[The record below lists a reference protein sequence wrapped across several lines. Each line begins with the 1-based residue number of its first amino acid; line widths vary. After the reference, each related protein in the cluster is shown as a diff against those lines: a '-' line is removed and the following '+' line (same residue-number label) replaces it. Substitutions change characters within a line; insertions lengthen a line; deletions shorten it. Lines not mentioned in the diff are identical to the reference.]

1 MKTYLVTLSLGPVQS
16 LIEAAR
22 RTRDLWCGS
31 WLLAEAAK
39 AAALALHKNQPGCL
53 IFPCPVNPEEEL
65 APSKKPKD
73 TDANIANILRAQ
85 IELPDEAAVRE
96 LLECAKQ
103 AAALRLAD
111 LCDQARAGLKALP
124 FHAGLWEA
132 QKQDILE
139 SFAAWVE
146 IKDGNY
152 PQAAKRLGSL
162 LAARKTTRDFKPG
175 VARADDLGFGIP
187 KSSLDGARESVIN
200 IPRKERTAA
209 RYKTDLRRLGVTGGE
224 ELDALAIAKRRAVEV
239 EQFTAYSRIAAD
251 AWVQDLKAANP
262 ARLEAIIQAY
272 EPLVK
277 ADLATRVSGNVIYS
291 DFPYDA
297 QLVFGFRL
305 DNALADNRDDDEAQR
320 LLKALRDAR
329 NGPGEPGE
337 AAEADEPAPYAVILK
352 ADGDRMGELLS
363 KAANPA
369 QSRAIS
375 TALHGFARAVRSIV
389 RNHRGHA
396 IYVGGDDVLAMLPLE
411 HAIDCAA
418 ALANDFK
425 AAMNGVEELLDVPA
439 GERPTLSVGL
449 GIGHLVEP
457 LGGLRARADAAE
469 KRAKGNGEK
478 EPRNALAIH
487 LGIRSGVQTEW
498 RCRWG
503 EGDPQ
508 DCAGIQ
514 TMQAFINAYR
524 ENRCPSRLGFELRG
538 IAQRLSWVKTD
549 DKPLP
554 GIHAAELARILERA
568 RQRGGNGELSDELK
582 HLLEKRA
589 GEIGLARLADELIIA
604 RWLSARTQSDLGVLE

>member
-1 MKTYLVTLSLGPVQS
+1 MKTYLVALSLGPVQS

-39 AAALALHKNQPGCL
+39 AAALALHENQPGCL
-53 IFPCPVNPEEEL
+53 IFPCPDNPEEEL

-85 IELPDEAAVRE
+85 IELPDEAAVRK

-103 AAALRLAD
+103 AAEQRLAD
-111 LCDQARAGLKALP
+111 LCDQARTDLKALP
-124 FHAGLWEA
+124 FHEGLWEA

-175 VARADDLGFGIP
+175 AASADGPGFGIP

-209 RYKTDLRRLGVTGGE
+209 RYQTDLRRLGVTGGE

-251 AWVQDLKAANP
+251 AWIQDLEAA
-262 ARLEAIIQAY
+262 RREAIIQAY
-272 EPLVK
+272 KPLVE
-277 ADLATRVSGNVIYS
+277 ADLATKVSGNGGIYS
-291 DFPYDA
+291 DLPYDA

-305 DNALADNRDDDEAQR
+305 DNALADNRDDESQK

-329 NGPGEPGE
+329 EGV
-337 AAEADEPAPYAVILK
+337 DEPTPYAVILK

-375 TALHGFARAVRSIV
+375 TALHGFARAVRGIV
-389 RNHRGHA
+389 RDHRGHA
-396 IYVGGDDVLAMLPLE
+396 IYAGGDDVLAMLPLE

-418 ALANDFK
+418 ALAKTFK
-425 AAMNGVEELLDVPA
+425 AALNDVAGSLGIPA

-487 LGIRSGVQTEW
+487 LGIRSGVQTDW

-508 DCAGIQ
+508 ACVGIQ
-514 TMQAFINAYR
+514 AMQAFVKAYR
-524 ENRCPSRLGFELRG
+524 ENHCPSRLGFELRS
-538 IAQRLSWVKTD
+538 IAQRLSRVNTD

-554 GIHAAELARILERA
+554 GIHAAELARTLARA
-568 RQRGGNGELSDELK
+568 RECCGEGELPSDLK
-582 HLLEKRA
+582 RLLKKRA

-604 RWLSARTQSDLGVLE
+604 RWLSARTKSDLGVLE